1 MIKLRKMTVEEVNN
15 KPFLIN
21 QIYDLYHYVE
31 DSFFEYV
38 YKGEVRWLYTT
49 GSACTI
55 LAIDGIYIAYA
66 TFVLDED
73 YSISY
78 MEFDDFVVYK
88 NKDGSLV
95 LLNEDSKVSESLDL
109 YNRGVIE

>member
-38 YKGEVRWLYTT
+38 YKGEVRWLYTCLLYT
-49 GSACTI
+49 SPSPRDA
-55 LAIDGIYIAYA
+55 
-66 TFVLDED
+66 
-73 YSISY
+73 
-78 MEFDDFVVYK
+78 VV
-88 NKDGSLV
+88 
-95 LLNEDSKVSESLDL
+95 
-109 YNRGVIE
+109 